1 MTREETQSKRLATN
15 LDTDL
20 LKWIACA
27 AMLCD
32 HVGNAFFPEIP
43 AFRWVG
49 RLAFP
54 LFCYC
59 MTVGLLY
66 THDIRRY
73 LGRLAAF
80 ALISQPFWILAFHPE
95 DIWGNLTN
103 WNIFFTL
110 FFSLLAMW
118 GFKENKWWLFA
129 ACVAVLAMFNFDYG
143 YTGVILMLIFYL
155 CRNHPAVGAVLY
167 ALDWLP
173 ALWGGSLE
181 DPLALVVAGHPIN
194 WTNFALLALPL
205 IYLPTKS
212 GLRTPKWFF
221 YLFYPGHLAAIAA
234 VRVLA
239 GLS

>member
-1 MTREETQSKRLATN
+1 
-15 LDTDL
+15 
-20 LKWIACA
+20 
-27 AMLCD
+27 
-32 HVGNAFFPEIP
+32 
-43 AFRWVG
+43 
-49 RLAFP
+49 
-54 LFCYC
+54 
-59 MTVGLLY
+59 
-66 THDIRRY
+66 
-73 LGRLAAF
+73 
-80 ALISQPFWILAFHPE
+80 
-95 DIWGNLTN
+95 
-103 WNIFFTL
+103 
-110 FFSLLAMW
+110 
-118 GFKENKWWLFA
+118 
-129 ACVAVLAMFNFDYG
+129 MFNFDYG

-194 WTNFALLALPL
+194 WTIFALLALPL